1 MSLTPIPIG
10 YVPLLD
16 AAPLIVAQ
24 DLGFAAEE
32 GIALELRRAPS
43 WSSLRDMLSYGQ
55 VDAAHML
62 APVPVAQA
70 LGLGGPDIPLVAP
83 CILSVNGTVIGVAAA
98 LSRKMAAH
106 EGGLDLA
113 DPYAVSDRLR
123 RIRPAPLR
131 VGIPFPFSM
140 HAELIRYWLS
150 STGWSLDDEVT
161 LVTIPPPMMADALLN
176 GEIDMFCVGEPWG
189 SHAVAMQAG
198 ALILPGA
205 AIWQNAPE
213 KVLAVRED
221 WAGAEAFLLHR
232 LIRSVWRAGRWLSE
246 AGNLSIAAEILSR
259 PDYLG
264 LDPVALEMSFMGRL
278 STQAEGVE
286 RVTPR
291 FMRFHEGGVNFPWRS
306 QAQWIA
312 ARLAERFQLDDD
324 WAQRRAYGVFRPDI
338 YRRAVQDLAPDLP
351 GASQKLEG
359 ALEVDTAVASAR
371 GCVILSADR
380 FFDGRIFEP
389 RQG

>member
-1 MSLTPIPIG
+1 MSVTPIPVG
-10 YVPLLD
+10 YMPLLD

-32 GIALELRRAPS
+32 GIALDLRRAPS

-70 LGLGGPDIPLVAP
+70 LGLGGPDVSLVAP
-83 CILSVNGTVIGVAAA
+83 CVLSVNGTVIGVAAHHAHKMGA
-98 LSRKMAAH
+98 LAQ
-106 EGGLDLA
+106 DVDFA
-113 DPYAVSDRLR
+113 DPVAVSRSLR
-123 RIRPAPLR
+123 RIRPEPLR

-150 STGWSLDDEVT
+150 ATGWSLEDEVR
-161 LVTIPPPMMADALLN
+161 LITIPPPMMAQALL
-176 GEIDMFCVGEPWG
+176 GDEIDMFCVGEPWG

-198 ALILPGA
+198 ALILPGS

-213 KVLAVRED
+213 KALAVRRD
-221 WAGAEAFLLHR
+221 WAGSETFLLHR
-232 LIRSVWRAGRWLSE
+232 LVRSVWRAGRWLSE
-246 AGNLSIAAEILSR
+246 TGNLSVAAEILSR
-259 PDYLG
+259 PDYLD

-278 STQAEGVE
+278 TTAVGGTE
-286 RVTPR
+286 RITPR
-291 FMRFHEGGVNFPWRS
+291 FLRFHEGGSNFPWRS

-312 ARLAERFQLDDD
+312 GRLAERFQLDTLE
-324 WAQRRAYGVFRPDI
+324 AQRRAYHVFRPDI
-338 YRRAVQDLAPDLP
+338 YRQAMQDLVPDLP

-371 GCVILSADR
+371 GGVILSADR

-389 RQG
+389 LAV